1 MTVRRT
7 ALILAAI
14 KNGTVTSPELARRI
28 GVSRPLM
35 SVTLYDLASHGV
47 IVRGRGRH
55 PICWRIAQEAS
66 P

>member
-1 MTVRRT
+1 MTGRT
-7 ALILAAI
+7 AQILAAI
-14 KNGTVTSPELARRI
+14 KNGTVTSPELARQI

-35 SVTLYDLASHGV
+35 SVTLYELASHGV